1 MGAVGII
8 HLICNRCSNNI
19 DHKISIAY
27 HIRTSSYAYLKL
39 SRQYTFGSGIKSSIA
54 SAQLRKKQ
62 KDTLLLV
69 TSSPNGIMAFSQW
82 CNFYQF
88 CECWN
93 ANVISSGI
101 TALDHHLCN
110 FYRICESECQD
121 CLQWNNSF
129 ESSFVLFLPHCER
142 LNIKIIFQMEE
153 I

>member
-1 MGAVGII
+1 M
-8 HLICNRCSNNI
+8 N
-19 DHKISIAY
+19 
-27 HIRTSSYAYLKL
+27 SYANLKL
-39 SRQYTFGSGIKSSIA
+39 RQQYTFGSGIKSSIA

>member
-110 FYRICESECQD
+110 FYHICEN
-121 CLQWNNSF
+121 WNTSIV
-129 ESSFVLFLPHCER
+129 SR
-142 LNIKIIFQMEE
+142 GITALNHHLYYFYRIVKG
-153 I
+153 